1 MFINLRVRP
10 RPIGRGYKRGNCVTF
25 FDLRQ
30 YGLHF
35 SAYFV
40 SHMKRAYKYRF
51 YPTSDQVELLAQTFG
66 CVRFVY
72 NSILRWRTDAYYERQ
87 EKIGYTQAS
96 ARLTALKKEPEF
108 TWLNDVSSVPLQQAL
123 RHQQA
128 GFSNFFA
135 GRAKYPTFKSKRHK
149 QAATLTDA
157 AFKYRD
163 GKLYMAKS
171 KTALDVHWS
180 RPLPSA
186 PSTITIS
193 RDTAGRYFVSCLC
206 EFEPVSLPITAKT
219 VGIDVGLKDLFVTD
233 TGFKSGNPR
242 HTAKYAARLALLQ
255 RRLSKKA
262 KGSKNRARARLKV
275 ARLHA
280 KIADCRLDALHKA
293 TRKLIN
299 DNQVVCVESLK
310 VKNMIRNPSLSKAIA
325 DASWSE
331 LVRQLQY
338 KGEWAGRSVVAIDQ
352 FFPSSK
358 RCSCCGFTMK
368 KMPLDVRKWHCP
380 ECGADH
386 DRDVNAARNIKAA
399 GLAVLVHGEP
409 VNPKPLNAA

>member
-1 MFINLRVRP
+1 
-10 RPIGRGYKRGNCVTF
+10 
-25 FDLRQ
+25 
-30 YGLHF
+30 
-35 SAYFV
+35 
-40 SHMKRAYKYRF
+40 MKRAYKYRF
-51 YPTSDQVELLAQTFG
+51 YPTPDQVELLAQTFG

-108 TWLNDVSSVPLQQAL
+108 IWLNDVSSVPLQQAL

-135 GRAKYPTFKSKRHK
+135 GRARYPTFKSKRHK

-157 AFKYRD
+157 AFKYRG

-171 KTALDVHWS
+171 KAPLDVRWS
-180 RPLPSA
+180 RPLPSS
-186 PSTITIS
+186 PSTVTIS
-193 RDTAGRYFVSCLC
+193 KDAAGRYFVSCLC
-206 EFEPVSLPITAKT
+206 EFEPVSLPISPKT

-233 TGFKSGNPR
+233 TGFKTGNPR
-242 HTAKYAARLALLQ
+242 HTAKYAVRLALLQ

-262 KGSKNRARARLKV
+262 RGSKNRAKARLKV

-280 KIADCRLDALHKA
+280 KIADCRMDNLHKLS
-293 TRKLIN
+293 RKLIN

-325 DASWSE
+325 DAGWGE
-331 LVRQLQY
+331 FTRQLQY
-338 KGEWAGRSVVAIDQ
+338 KGEWSGRSVVAIDQ
-352 FFPSSK
+352 YFPSSK

-368 KMPLDVRKWHCP
+368 KMPLDVRKWCCP

-399 GLAVLVHGEP
+399 GLAVLACGVAVDP
-409 VNPKPLNAA
+409 